1 MRSGAM
7 SWILLQR
14 LHPTCQGSSLPTS
27 PRGTSYPYPS
37 CPLLSGDL
45 TQPTM
50 PFFLKCFSHFKFV
63 DHTSL
68 ASPHLSGHSFF
79 VSFTGSSF
87 SSTKPFL
94 GAAHGSAFSLL
105 LLFICTRSYG
115 FKHQLHANNSLLQ
128 PQPRSLLPCSMSPRG
143 CPLSLLWM
151 INNNMESLM
160 SKDLEWIQ
168 EAIRDVKLTSTLD
181 ATESFDSAFLSPL
194 ELFFF
199 FLIYS
204 LEITA

>member
-1 MRSGAM
+1 MEFFDKLSKKVGEVYQGAKTKTEEVLAPPGGGKMRSGAM

-68 ASPHLSGHSFF
+68 HPRTSQATP
-79 VSFTGSSF
+79 F
-87 SSTKPFL
+87 S
-94 GAAHGSAFSLL
+94 
-105 LLFICTRSYG
+105 C
-115 FKHQLHANNSLLQ
+115 
-128 PQPRSLLPCSMSPRG
+128 
-143 CPLSLLWM
+143 LSLDPPSRPQ
-151 INNNMESLM
+151 SLF
-160 SKDLEWIQ
+160 LELPT
-168 EAIRDVKLTSTLD
+168 ALPLACFS
-181 ATESFDSAFLSPL
+181 FLSALAHMALNTSFMLTTHFCSPNPD
-194 ELFFF
+194 LFFPAPC
-199 FLIYS
+199 LHVGVHWASCEWLTTTWSHLCQRI
-204 LEITA
+204 

>member
-1 MRSGAM
+1 MERWDQGQCP
-7 SWILLQR
+7 WLLLQR
-14 LHPTCQGSSLPTS
+14 LHPTCQGSSPPTS
-27 PRGTSYPYPS
+27 PRGTSYLYPS
-37 CPLLSGDL
+37 CSLLSGDL

-63 DHTSL
+63 DHSSL
-68 ASPHLSGHSFF
+68 ASPHLAGHSFL
-79 VSFTGSSF
+79 VSFTRSSF

-105 LLFICTRSYG
+105 LLFICTHSYG

-168 EAIRDVKLTSTLD
+168 EVIRDVKLTSTLD
-181 ATESFDSAFLSPL
+181 ATESFDSGFLSPL
-194 ELFFF
+194 ELFF
-199 FLIYS
+199 
-204 LEITA
+204 